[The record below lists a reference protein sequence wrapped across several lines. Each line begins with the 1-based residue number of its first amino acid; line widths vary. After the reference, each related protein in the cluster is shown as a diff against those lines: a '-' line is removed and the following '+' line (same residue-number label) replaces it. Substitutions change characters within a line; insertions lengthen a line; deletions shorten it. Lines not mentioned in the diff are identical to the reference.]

1 MSAAEYACIASLA
14 AALCL
19 LAVLAPF
26 AAVRLRRAIADR
38 RARRADRSAIALF
51 SSLRS
56 SGLLN
61 SSSQCAD
68 AMLSTMQNPGARPDF
83 SVVRAEI
90 SRCSSRSFVISWE
103 TRSAGFGELIFL
115 LGDDGKWQVD
125 TEGMS
130 DKFCADVVM
139 RLVQSLMS
147 PPSSE
152 N

>member
-68 AMLSTMQNPGARPDF
+68 AMLASSKAL
-83 SVVRAEI
+83 RALTPAPVPPVPPQLP
-90 SRCSSRSFVISWE
+90 SN
-103 TRSAGFGELIFL
+103 L
-115 LGDDGKWQVD
+115 LPKQD
-125 TEGMS
+125 
-130 DKFCADVVM
+130 A
-139 RLVQSLMS
+139 
-147 PPSSE
+147 
-152 N
+152 